1 MTQRSTG
8 TGTGQAPEKMEELI
22 LRVLQ
27 GHASAEEEALLDAWV
42 AENAENRQI
51 YEEIREV
58 WTLAE
63 RASPSVRALKRP
75 SAAELVEAA
84 RAEDSSPAEAPRR
97 PLRKRHW
104 GISSLLA
111 AAAIAALAFGLQSVP
126 APPPGGPQ
134 YFSVAELS
142 TGIGETVTAQL
153 DDGTIVRL
161 GGDSHLR
168 LDGTDGS
175 RNVWLDGQAFFAV
188 AHDPEA
194 PFTVRTAAGNA
205 RVLGT
210 RFDVRARDADLR
222 LVVVDG
228 RVQVSAAADEQHVEE
243 VGASQMTQVIDGERV
258 FVSEIS
264 DVFRLLEWMEGS
276 LIFQSTPL
284 REVARELEERYGIP
298 VEVVDSTVAERTI
311 TAWFNDE
318 PFVDAVSVICRA
330 ADVRCDVT
338 EERVRIGL

>member
-1 MTQRSTG
+1 MNTGSTD
-8 TGTGQAPEKMEELI
+8 TGSLPDEIEELI

-27 GHASAEEEALLDAWV
+27 GHASEEEDDQLQVWR
-42 AENAENRQI
+42 AESVENRQK
-51 YEEIREV
+51 YEDIRDI
-58 WTLAE
+58 WALAE

-75 SAAELVEAA
+75 SASELVKRVKEGSQGQNADL
-84 RAEDSSPAEAPRR
+84 RAPRR
-97 PLRKRHW
+97 SRNW
-104 GISSLLA
+104 VTISLLA
-111 AAAIAALAFGLQSVP
+111 AAAIAALALGLQS
-126 APPPGGPQ
+126 APSGAESAHP
-134 YFSVAELS
+134 YFGVAELS
-142 TGIGETVTAQL
+142 TGADETVTARL

-168 LDGTDGS
+168 MDGTGGT

-210 RFDVRARDADLR
+210 RFDVRARDSDLR

-228 RVQVSAAADEQHVEE
+228 RVRVSAGVDEQHVEE
-243 VGASQMTQVIDGERV
+243 VGASHMTQVIDGQRV
-258 FVSEIS
+258 FVSEVS
-264 DVFRLLEWMEGS
+264 DVYSLLEWMEGS

-284 REVARELEERYGIP
+284 HEVARELEERYQVP
-298 VEVVDSTVAERTI
+298 VEVSDPAVADRMI
-311 TAWFNDE
+311 TAWFNQE
-318 PFVDAVSVICRA
+318 PFTDAVRVICRA
-330 ADVRCDVT
+330 ADVMCDVT